1 MLINISFIHSFYK
14 LFLVVRST
22 SKVNWMEE
30 VKGYCSDSKEE
41 EEEEEEEEG
50 ADEKIIPITREGG
63 ENSSSK

>member
-30 VKGYCSDSKEE
+30 VKGYCSDSRE